1 MKRSKIIAE
10 QPKTMENLNIVDIKT
25 AIAKHRRTSHKL
37 SKTIRKTE
45 KVGADISLLVKQI
58 KVQIF

>member
-1 MKRSKIIAE
+1 
-10 QPKTMENLNIVDIKT
+10 MENLNIVDIKT
-25 AIAKHRRTSHKL
+25 AIAKHPRTSHKL

-45 KVGADISLLVKQI
+45 KVGADISLLAKQI